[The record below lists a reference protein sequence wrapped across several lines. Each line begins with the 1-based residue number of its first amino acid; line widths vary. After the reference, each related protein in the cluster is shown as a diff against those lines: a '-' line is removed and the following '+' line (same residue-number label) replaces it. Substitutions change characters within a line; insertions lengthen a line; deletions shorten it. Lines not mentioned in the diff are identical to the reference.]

1 MMIKATL
8 SAIGIAG
15 IVTFGGIAWGTPIA
29 QAAPCDGIPGN
40 AANVR
45 PCNDCIMAQQ
55 AAGVPP
61 GAQGVAC
68 GLKLDPRPPC
78 AQAGVC
84 G

>member
-1 MMIKATL
+1 MRKSIIAAT
-8 SAIGIAG
+8 AG
-15 IVTFGGIAWGTPIA
+15 VLAAGFTIFGAPVVS
-29 QAAPCDGIPGN
+29 AAPCDGIPGN

-61 GAQGVAC
+61 GVQGINC

-78 AQAGVC
+78 AQAGAC